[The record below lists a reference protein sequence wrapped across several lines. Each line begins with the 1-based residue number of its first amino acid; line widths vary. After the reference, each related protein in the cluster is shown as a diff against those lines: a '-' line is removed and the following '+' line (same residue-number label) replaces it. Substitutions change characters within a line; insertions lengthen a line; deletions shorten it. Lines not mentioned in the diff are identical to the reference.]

1 MADFLTRLAGR
12 TMGLAPTVQPILA
25 PMYSAQPVAADH
37 TFTGLA
43 EEISGNLGRQ
53 EQVSPSFIRSTQAEQ
68 DAPGESVRPQ
78 RIPLSA
84 DLPLQP
90 LPEEMTPAPQVRP
103 PFIIP
108 ETPGETSAK
117 PFGSSARAPLGE
129 TGTIDIPLV
138 EQRYGSDL
146 RLKSVK
152 DARKSI
158 KISEVLPVES
168 PPQRPIRTKTPGASL
183 LPGTMHL
190 AETQITTPPRRV
202 NGPEATLPLTSGQQ
216 EQESAHSGYRRRDTS
231 TESQSPPAAP
241 TIQVTIGRIEVRA
254 APPPTPRSQRSRPQV
269 MGLDEYLNQRAKG
282 GR

>member
-25 PMYSAQPVAADH
+25 PMYAAQPVAADN
-37 TFTGLA
+37 TFTSLS
-43 EEISGNLGRQ
+43 EEISGNLSRQ
-53 EQVSPSFIRSTQAEQ
+53 EQISPSFIRSTQVEQ
-68 DAPGESVRPQ
+68 AAPGERVHPQ
-78 RIPLSA
+78 RIPLPA
-84 DLPLQP
+84 DLPLQS
-90 LPEEMTPAPQVRP
+90 LPEMTPAPQVRP
-103 PFIIP
+103 SLIIP
-108 ETPGETSAK
+108 ETPVETSAK

-158 KISEVLPVES
+158 EISEVLPVES

-183 LPGTMHL
+183 LPGTIHL
-190 AETQITTPPRRV
+190 AETHITTPPRRV

-231 TESQSPPAAP
+231 TESQSPPTAP

-254 APPPTPRSQRSRPQV
+254 APPPTPRSQRSGPQV

>member
-25 PMYSAQPVAADH
+25 PMYAAQPVAADN
-37 TFTGLA
+37 TFTSLS

-68 DAPGESVRPQ
+68 DAPEEPVHPQ
-78 RIPLSA
+78 RIPLPA
-84 DLPLQP
+84 DLPLQS
-90 LPEEMTPAPQVRP
+90 LAEMTPAPQVRP
-103 PFIIP
+103 SLIIP
-108 ETPGETSAK
+108 ETPGEISAE

-158 KISEVLPVES
+158 EISEVLPVES
-168 PPQRPIRTKTPGASL
+168 PPQRPIRTKSPGASL
-183 LPGTMHL
+183 LPGTIHL
-190 AETQITTPPRRV
+190 AETQVTTPPRRV
-202 NGPEATLPLTSGQQ
+202 IGPEATLPLTSGQQ
-216 EQESAHSGYRRRDTS
+216 EQESAHRRRDTS

-254 APPPTPRSQRSRPQV
+254 ASPSTPRSQRSGPQV